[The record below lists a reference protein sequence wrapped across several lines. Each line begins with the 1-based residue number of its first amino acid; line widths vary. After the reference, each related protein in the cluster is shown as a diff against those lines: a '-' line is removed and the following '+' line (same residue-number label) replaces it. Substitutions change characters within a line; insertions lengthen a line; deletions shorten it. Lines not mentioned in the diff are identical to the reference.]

1 MTQRLLTTTEIDDI
15 LSIVTFSPSIPYKT
29 RQSMQDSIVFKL
41 KKQLCKIKV
50 DPEIIPQL
58 KINIE
63 REYHR
68 SKCAYGEAVGILM
81 GQSIGENQTQSTLN
95 SFHAAGITINLVS
108 TGIPRFNELINA
120 TASQK
125 FNSLSIYLSN
135 QHLKTPKEVRDY
147 IGNTLKEV
155 RLNDLL
161 SSTPRIIQELP
172 EWVDTA
178 PSTDNP
184 DDDNNDDEIMILCDI
199 DKSIIFKYRLD
210 LKSIKEILEN
220 KYEDVTVLYSP
231 LCFLQIVLICKIPK
245 LCHPE
250 EYIFEYLIPQLN
262 KCLLFGIEGI
272 ADFVFTRSENE
283 WVVQTSGTNF
293 RHVINLDKFDYTT
306 MSTNN
311 LWEVYN
317 TLGVEATREFLF
329 TELKKVLN
337 DGGWVNDRHI
347 HVLVDIM
354 THRGVIT
361 SVSRYGSRGN
371 NLSPLSRVS
380 FEETLDNFL
389 RASYTA
395 EFEDL
400 KSISSNVMTGKM
412 PRIGT
417 GFCDIVQDFS

>member
-1 MTQRLLTTTEIDDI
+1 MTDDEINDI
-15 LSIVTFSPSIPYKT
+15 LSIVVFSPSIPYKT
-29 RQSMQDSIVFKL
+29 RQSMQDSIVSKL
-41 KKQLCKIKV
+41 KNQLCGVKV
-50 DPEIIPQL
+50 DPVIIPQL
-58 KINIE
+58 KIDIE
-63 REYHR
+63 KEYHR

-120 TASQK
+120 SASQK
-125 FNSLSIYLSN
+125 FNSLSIVLSDN
-135 QHLKTPKEVRDY
+135 HHRHLKTPKDVRDY

-161 SSTPRIIQELP
+161 TPTTPRIIQTLP
-172 EWVDTA
+172 AW
-178 PSTDNP
+178 S
-184 DDDNNDDEIMILCDI
+184 DDDPFRIVNEDEIMILCDI
-199 DKSIIFKYRLD
+199 DKSIVFKYRLD

-220 KYEDVTVLYSP
+220 KYEDVTIIYSP
-231 LCFLQIVLICKIPK
+231 LCFLQIVIVCKIPK
-245 LCHPE
+245 LCHPD
-250 EYIFEYLIPQLN
+250 EYIFEYLFPQLN

-272 ADFVFTRSENE
+272 SDFVFTRRRSRENDG
-283 WVVQTSGTNF
+283 WLIQTNGTNF
-293 RHVINLDKFDYTT
+293 RQAINLVKFDYKT
-306 MSTNN
+306 MDTNN

-317 TLGVEATREFLF
+317 TLGIEATREFLF

-337 DGGWVNDRHI
+337 DGGWVNERHI

-412 PRIGT
+412 PRIGS
-417 GFCDIVQDFS
+417 GFCDIVQDLG